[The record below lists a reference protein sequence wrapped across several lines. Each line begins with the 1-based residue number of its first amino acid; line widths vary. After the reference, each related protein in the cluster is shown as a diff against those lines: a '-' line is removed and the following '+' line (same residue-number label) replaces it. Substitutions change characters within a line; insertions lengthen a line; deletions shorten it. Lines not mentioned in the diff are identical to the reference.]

1 MYSGWWGVGGIP
13 QSRDD
18 NLIKFSL
25 CVSWA
30 GQRRGGEA
38 WGVAGR
44 WAGALVSFLT
54 ARWGNQRAHC
64 AAPLKV
70 PQ

>member
-1 MYSGWWGVGGIP
+1 MLGAGSIP
-13 QSRDD
+13 QLRDD

-25 CVSWA
+25 CVRWA
-30 GQRRGGEA
+30 GQRTG
-38 WGVAGR
+38 GVAGR